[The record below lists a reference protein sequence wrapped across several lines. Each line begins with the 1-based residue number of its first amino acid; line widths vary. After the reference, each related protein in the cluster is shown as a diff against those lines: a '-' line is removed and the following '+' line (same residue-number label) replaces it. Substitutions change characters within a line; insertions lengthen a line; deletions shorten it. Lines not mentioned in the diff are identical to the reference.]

1 VAKGNQTKNH
11 SAHKSRKTFNG
22 LGYQLVD
29 NDVQEGTQQRMI
41 IQTRI
46 ETDIVG
52 LCFQNYKIGLCMKF
66 FSQSWNITT
75 WWPKRFLSEFKV
87 RAFQN
92 SSTMNP
98 LFLKV
103 KEKFWGYI
111 GS

>member
-66 FSQSWNITT
+66 FSQS
-75 WWPKRFLSEFKV
+75 
-87 RAFQN
+87 
-92 SSTMNP
+92 
-98 LFLKV
+98 
-103 KEKFWGYI
+103 
-111 GS
+111 